1 MIRWGLFL
9 VTLFVALFSV
19 GQHTVEIEFPWQG
32 DFLKAVRYEEEQ
44 SVLAIRHEYN
54 VDGKP
59 VFIHREE
66 LKNSSKFRFT
76 TTISELQT
84 VPASSFDLTFINEHN
99 LTIQDQLEFK
109 VASTTSRGKEYV
121 GFEIVPFIKVQGQI
135 RRVKRV
141 QFSLEQGS
149 PISGQMTK
157 NFAASS
163 VLGSGQ
169 WYKIRVARTGVFRI
183 DRAFLEQLGI
193 NVNGLNPNH
202 INIYGYHT
210 GMLPE
215 ANNVPRPDDLVKNA
229 IFIQGDQDN
238 SFDAGDFILF
248 YATGPDE
255 LTFSLGTGF
264 SIVKNLYDDFSYY
277 YIHIDGGDAPKRIG
291 SADLAAGAPTHTV
304 EGIDQVVTHER
315 DERNLIKSGKRWYGE
330 EFDFTLEHTFP
341 FNLTGLQT
349 TEPVRVF
356 SSIAYTNN
364 GGSHIMRVFLN
375 NSQTHTHSFTVVG
388 GNNFANRTFN
398 TSNQTITSPNASVK
412 LVLERS
418 NPSVVAW
425 LDKLELRYRRSL
437 NYTSG
442 QLELRDSR
450 TVGPGNIAR
459 YTISGMNSSVLV
471 WEVTDPYNV
480 GRVNGTLTGSNF
492 DFSIH
497 ADQLRQFIAFTTTS
511 ALVPQ
516 AVGRVTN
523 QNLHALDFADYLI
536 VTHPSFLQEA
546 NRLADLHREDGM
558 TVHVVTAPQIYNEF
572 SSGKVDPVAIRWFV
586 KMFYDR
592 ANGNANQMPKY
603 LCLFGD
609 GTYDP
614 KDRVPNN
621 NYLLP
626 TYQSDNSENTVASL
640 TSDDF
645 FGLLDDSESMI
656 GSDMLDVGIGRIIA
670 TSTQQART
678 LVNKIEHYKRN
689 GSKLFANSSGGTCNA
704 TDNSTFGD
712 WRLWITH
719 IADDEDNGQFVLDH
733 ESYVTN
739 YGPLYPELNIDK
751 IYLDAF
757 KQVTTSG
764 GQRYPEVPPLINS
777 RIERGTLV
785 MNYVGHGSETGL
797 ALERI
802 IVIPQILDWRNI
814 DRLPLFV
821 SATCEF
827 TRFDDPARLSAGEH
841 MYLSGQG
848 GAISMMT
855 TTRPVFINVNSVV
868 GAALYDYIFLRES
881 NGEPLGMGEILRLTK
896 NNSTTDQNRRSFM
909 LLGDPALKL
918 ALPELKIVVDSINGK
933 SPNVVMD
940 TLRSLSKVTIKA
952 RVVDENGNT
961 MTGFNGTAVPAVL
974 DKPRTTQTLG
984 QDLTSPVMTFQ
995 TQKNFI
1001 YRGKSTVT
1009 NGHFEFTFV
1018 VPKDI
1023 DYSFGNGKIS
1033 LYANSTQIDGS
1044 GAESRV
1050 IVGGVNPNG
1059 LDDNIGPDV
1068 TLFMNDEKFVN
1079 GGMTNERPIF
1089 FAKVFDENGINA
1101 VGNGIGHDI
1110 TLVLDGKTAQPI
1122 ILNDYYEADLDS
1134 YQSGRVRYQFEN
1146 LEPGRHTLSF
1156 KVWDV
1161 NNNSS
1166 DTELE
1171 FVVVKNDNL
1180 SIKHLLNYPNPF
1192 TTYTEFFFEHNQV
1205 DVALEVQIQIFTV
1218 SGRLVKTI
1226 NQYVNTCGFR
1236 TNGIPWDGRD
1246 DFGDQLAKGVYM
1258 YKVTVTAPDGSKAD
1272 KLEKLVLLK

>member
-1 MIRWGLFL
+1 MIRLGLIL
-9 VTLFVALFSV
+9 VTLSTVLFSF
-19 GQHTVEIEFPWQG
+19 GQHTVVLELPWTG
-32 DFLKAVRYEEEQ
+32 DFVKAVRYDEEI
-44 SVLAIRHEYN
+44 SILAIRHEYN
-54 VDGKP
+54 AASKP
-59 VFIHREE
+59 VFIYRHE
-66 LKNSSKFRFT
+66 LKNSSKFQFDVA
-76 TTISELQT
+76 IDNIQT
-84 VPASSFDLTFINEHN
+84 APISSFDHVFLTENNIDIANE
-99 LTIQDQLEFK
+99 LEFT
-109 VASTTSRGKEYV
+109 VSSTTDRGKEFL
-121 GFEIVPFIKVQGQI
+121 GFDLVPFVKIQGQV
-135 RRVKRV
+135 RRVTKV
-141 QFSLEQGS
+141 SFTVSMGAPKPAKQ
-149 PISGQMTK
+149 TK
-157 NFAASS
+157 NFATTS

-183 DRAFLEQLGI
+183 DRNFLEQLGV

-202 INIYGYHT
+202 INIYGYHS

-215 ANNVPRPDDLVKNA
+215 ANSIPRPDDLVKNA

-238 SFDAGDFILF
+238 SFDPADFVMF

-255 LTFSLGTGF
+255 LVFNLGTGF
-264 SIVKNLYDDFSYY
+264 SVIKNLYDDFSYY
-277 YIHIDGGDAPKRIG
+277 YIHIDANDAPKRVEL
-291 SADLAAGAPTHTV
+291 ANLAAGPVTHNV
-304 EGIDQVVTHER
+304 EGVDQVLVHER
-315 DERNLIKSGKRWYGE
+315 DEKNLIKSGKRWYGE
-330 EFDFTLEHTFP
+330 EFDFTLDYTFP
-341 FNLTGLQT
+341 FNLVGLQAS
-349 TEPVRVF
+349 EPVRLF

-364 GGSHIMRVFLN
+364 GGTHALKVFLN
-375 NSQTHTHSFTVVG
+375 NTLAQNYTFSVVG
-388 GNNFANRTFN
+388 GNNFANLSFN
-398 TSNQTITSPNASVK
+398 TTNHTVSSSNVNVR
-412 LVLERS
+412 LELERS

-425 LDKLELRYRRSL
+425 LDKIELRYRRAL
-437 NYTSG
+437 NYSSG
-442 QLELRDSR
+442 QFEMRDAR
-450 TVGPGNIAR
+450 TVGAGNIAR
-459 YTISGMNSSVLV
+459 YTISGMNDNVLV

-480 GRVNGTLTGSNF
+480 GRVNGVLTGNNF
-492 DFSIH
+492 EFSIH
-497 ADQLRQFIAFTTTS
+497 ADVLRHFITFTTS
-511 ALVPQ
+511 SLLVPQ
-516 AVGRVTN
+516 AVGKVSN

-536 VTHPSFLQEA
+536 VTHPSFLSEA

-558 TVHVVTAPQIYNEF
+558 TVHVVTTPQIYNEF
-572 SSGKVDPVAIRWFV
+572 SSGKVDPVAIRWFA

-592 ANGNANQMPKY
+592 ANGNLVQMPKY

-609 GTYDP
+609 GTFDP

-621 NYLLP
+621 NYLMP

-645 FGLLDDSESMI
+645 FGLLDDNESI
-656 GSDMLDVGIGRIIA
+656 VGGDLLDLGIGRIIA

-689 GSKLFANSSGGTCNA
+689 GSKLFANSASGTCNS

-712 WRLWITH
+712 WRLWVTH
-719 IADDEDNGQFVLDH
+719 IADDEDNGQFVIDH
-733 ESYVTN
+733 EMYVAN
-739 YGPLYPELNIDK
+739 YGPQYPDLNTDK

-757 KQVTTSG
+757 KQITTSG
-764 GQRYPEVPPLINS
+764 GQRYPDVPPLING

-785 MNYVGHGSETGL
+785 MNYVGHGGETGL

-802 IVIPQILDWRNI
+802 IVIPQILDWKNI

-827 TRFDDPARLSAGEH
+827 TRFDDPSRISAGEH
-841 MYLSGQG
+841 MYLSAQG
-848 GAISMMT
+848 GAVSMMT
-855 TTRPVFINVNSVV
+855 TTRPVYINVNSVV

-881 NGEPLGMGEILRLTK
+881 SGNPLAMGEVLRLTK

-909 LLGDPALKL
+909 LLGDPALRL
-918 ALPELKIVVDSINGK
+918 ALPELKVVVDSINGK
-933 SPNVVMD
+933 SPNVQVD
-940 TLRSLSKVTIKA
+940 TLRSLSKVTVKA
-952 RVVDENGNT
+952 RVIDENGNT
-961 MTGFNGTAVPAVL
+961 LTGFNGTAVPAVL

-984 QDLTSPVMTFQ
+984 QDLTSPVMSFQ
-995 TQKNFI
+995 LQKNFI

-1009 NGHFEFTFV
+1009 NGQFEFTFV

-1033 LYANSTQIDGS
+1033 LYANSTQIDGA

-1059 LDDNIGPDV
+1059 LNDNEGPDV
-1068 TLFMNDEKFVN
+1068 NLYMNDEKFVN

-1089 FAKVFDENGINA
+1089 FAKIFDDNGINA

-1122 ILNDYYEADLDS
+1122 VLNDFYESDLDS
-1134 YQSGRVRYQFEN
+1134 YQSGMVRYQFEN
-1146 LEPGRHTLSF
+1146 LEPGRHTLQF

-1166 DTELE
+1166 ESDLE
-1171 FVVVKNDNL
+1171 FVVVKNDKL
-1180 SIKHLLNYPNPF
+1180 AIEHLLNYPNPF

-1205 DVALEVQIQIFTV
+1205 DVSLETQIQIFTV

-1226 NQYVNTCGFR
+1226 NQLVTTCGFR
-1236 TNGIPWDGRD
+1236 TSGIPWDGRD

-1272 KLEKLVLLK
+1272 KIEKLVLLK